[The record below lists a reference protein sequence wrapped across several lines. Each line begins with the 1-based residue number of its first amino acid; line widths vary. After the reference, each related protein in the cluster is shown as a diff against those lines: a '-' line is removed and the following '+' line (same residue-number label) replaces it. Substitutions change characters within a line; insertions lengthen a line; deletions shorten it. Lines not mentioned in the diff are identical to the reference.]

1 MTGDRLS
8 RAVLTGRNLELL
20 APKVEAHG
28 FAIVDTDPDLI
39 ICHGGDGTLVGSERE
54 WPGVPKVALQRS
66 EICRKCPRHGDDE
79 ILGAVAR
86 GECSRHEFLKVEAET
101 KGRRLVGINEVLVH
115 NAVVTS
121 AVRYIV
127 WINGGPLTHEIVGDG
142 LVVATPFGSSGYF
155 RSITNSTFQ
164 VGLGL
169 AFNNST
175 EPLDHLVLNPD
186 AEVRVRITRGPALLA
201 SDNNPEHVQL
211 DRDDEV
217 VIRRHSQP
225 AKILMVETLTCPHC
239 ARIREADGATEH
251 IHMRPDHRGA
261 LPNR

>member
-28 FAIVDTDPDLI
+28 FAIVDADPDLI
-39 ICHGGDGTLVGSERE
+39 ICPGGDGTLVGAERE

-101 KGRRLVGINEVLVH
+101 KDRR
-115 NAVVTS
+115 
-121 AVRYIV
+121 
-127 WINGGPLTHEIVGDG
+127 GPLTHEIVGDG
-142 LVVATPFGSSGYF
+142 MVVATPFGSSGYF

-164 VGLGL
+164 IGLGL

-175 EPLDHLVLNPD
+175 EPLDHLVLNSD

-201 SDNNPEHVQL
+201 SDNNPEHVHL
-211 DRDDEV
+211 DRGDEV

-225 AKILMVETLTCPHC
+225 ATILMVETLTCPHC
-239 ARIREADGATEH
+239 ARIREADGAAEH